1 MSRYE
6 TEEEQVDAIKAW
18 WKKNGTSL
26 LTAVLIFVLT
36 FSGWRYWN
44 NYNQVQ
50 AINASTTFEIMQLNM
65 QQGTFGE
72 VSREALKLMQD
83 QPSSP
88 YASAAAMLMAKYAFS
103 KGEVVE
109 AQQHLEWVQ
118 EHAKDKVLKNT
129 AMMRL
134 ARVLADK
141 KQFDQAKIVM
151 DEIRASKLMPT
162 EKGHFDYILG
172 VIALEQGD
180 VTGAREAFKSVIDNL
195 ATPQTLQGIAQIQ
208 LDDLPVT

>member
-26 LTAVLIFVLT
+26 LTSVLIFVVA

-44 NYNQVQ
+44 NHNEVQ
-50 AINASTTFEIMQLNM
+50 AINASSMFEVMQLNM
-65 QQGTFGE
+65 QQDTFGE
-72 VSREALKLMQD
+72 VSREALKLMQE

-88 YASAAAMLMAKYAFS
+88 YASAAAMLLAKYSFS
-103 KGEVVE
+103 KGEFAE
-109 AQQHLEWVQ
+109 AQQHLEWVS
-118 EHAKDKVLKNT
+118 ENAKDKTLKDT

-134 ARVLADK
+134 ARVLADQ
-141 KQFDQAKIVM
+141 KQFAEAKSVLNKV
-151 DEIRASKLMPT
+151 EINKLVPT

-172 VIALEQGD
+172 VIALAED
-180 VTGAREAFKSVIDNL
+180 DTVAARNAFKDVVENL
-195 ATPQTLQGIAQIQ
+195 GASTTLQGLAQIQ
-208 LDDLPVT
+208 LDDLPTT